1 VEEFMNRYYW
11 VTVGDWC
18 RWTLAYREEV
28 EEWCRVNGMQLA
40 IDNNPDQ
47 GGQELEREAWGGSYR
62 RGVGRQVS

>member
-18 RWTLAYREEV
+18 RWTLQHRNEV
-28 EEWCRVNGMQLA
+28 EEWCRANDMQLA

-47 GGQELEREAWGGSYR
+47 GGQELERKAWGGSYR
-62 RGVGRQVS
+62 R